1 MSFESISVPSIRRV
15 YYADNYNRHK
25 QLKDDLLE
33 FLENHEDVQK
43 RRTNVKATATDWN
56 MKIESQELDRFK
68 ESVLDFLLS
77 MPTDTD
83 SRRGCFGDHQN
94 TRNFHMLDC
103 WGNIYRKGDYTINH
117 NHIPSQYSW
126 VYFLKSKPNYSPLL
140 FDYWD
145 QKKRKMKSVKILPI
159 ESRIVVFPSSLKHR
173 VPVHIHDETRI
184 TISGNIE

>member
-1 MSFESISVPSIRRV
+1 VNFVSVPSIQRV

-68 ESVLDFLLS
+68 ENVLDFLLS
-77 MPTDTD
+77 IPFD
-83 SRRGCFGDHQN
+83 SGGCFGPYQDS
-94 TRNFHMLDC
+94 RKFRLIDC
-103 WGNIYRKGDYTINH
+103 WGNIYRKGDYTVDH
-117 NHIPSQYSW
+117 NHLPSQYSW

-140 FDYWD
+140 FNYLD
-145 QKKRKMKSVKILPI
+145 QKKRRIKSFKVLPI
-159 ESRIVVFPSSLKHR
+159 ESRIVLFPSCLHHR

>member
-1 MSFESISVPSIRRV
+1 MNSISVLSNQNV
-15 YYADNYNRHK
+15 FYDDDYNRHE

-33 FLENHEDVQK
+33 FLENHEDVQQRK
-43 RRTNVKATATDWN
+43 TNVKATATDWN
-56 MKIESQELDRFK
+56 MKIDSRELDIFK
-68 ESVLDFLLS
+68 AGVLDFMLS
-77 MPTDTD
+77 IPFDTGGCLGHYQD
-83 SRRGCFGDHQN
+83 RRKFK
-94 TRNFHMLDC
+94 LIDC
-103 WGNIYRKGDYTINH
+103 WGNIYRKGDYTVDH
-117 NHIPSQYSW
+117 AHLPSQYSW

-159 ESRIVVFPSSLKHR
+159 ESRIVVFPSCLHHR